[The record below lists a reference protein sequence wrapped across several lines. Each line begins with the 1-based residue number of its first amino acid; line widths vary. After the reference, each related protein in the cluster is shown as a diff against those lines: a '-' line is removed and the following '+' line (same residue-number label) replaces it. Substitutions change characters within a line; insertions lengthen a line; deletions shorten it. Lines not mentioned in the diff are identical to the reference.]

1 MLQQSLTG
9 EGFFYGK
16 WAEEGHCAL
25 DGVCAGVALSLGV
38 YLLVTVLASLLL
50 VKTVLPEAGAFP
62 VLAAGCCL
70 SACLGG
76 LTCTRRSPG
85 AACQCPGVCRR
96 FSGSADR
103 RESALLETDL
113 VAGPGGG
120 LLLLCGAGGGLLAGV
135 LGGRRRRRKGGKRV
149 QPSPEKGKSPLVKF
163 TKNTDLSSCIWEIA
177 AGLAP
182 QQEGER
188 RRQIL
193 GRRRFYVY
201 NILFFSV
208 PKAAKERD
216 AL

>member
-1 MLQQSLTG
+1 MGNGRKKDT
-9 EGFFYGK
+9 
-16 WAEEGHCAL
+16 AL
-25 DGVCAGVALSLGV
+25 WMVFVQGVALSLGV

-50 VKTVLPEAGAFP
+50 VKAVLPEAGAFP
-62 VLAAGCCL
+62 VLGGGMLPVCL
-70 SACLGG
+70 SGGADLYPPVSLGQ
-76 LTCTRRSPG
+76 P
-85 AACQCPGVCRR
+85 AQCPGVCRR

-113 VAGPGGG
+113 MAGPGRS
-120 LLLLCGAGGGLLAGV
+120 AAAV
-135 LGGRRRRRKGGKRV
+135 RSRRRSAGRCAGRPPQTSERREAG
-149 QPSPEKGKSPLVKF
+149 PASPEKGKSPLVKF

-201 NILFFSV
+201 NILFFFCS
-208 PKAAKERD
+208 ESCQGEGCFIMFT
-216 AL
+216 